1 LCAETDVMSC
11 CTPTWRGRA
20 LVRTDSDSGLT
31 SRLLHG
37 RQAAASD
44 CDVCALEGL
53 CYAICVCIPK
63 QCQPR
68 AACNTH
74 TAVVQH
80 SGNTQS
86 RSLFV
91 HCIVSVAQLARLA
104 HYIDERSV
112 LAVIHVL
119 CHHTCYALDAQLVSP
134 AVANLAKR
142 TNSATPAQAHGGPV
156 PLCTHC
162 GLG

>member
-1 LCAETDVMSC
+1 MRFERPVKSS
-11 CTPTWRGRA
+11 RG
-20 LVRTDSDSGLT
+20 VPIVPMID
-31 SRLLHG
+31 
-37 RQAAASD
+37 
-44 CDVCALEGL
+44 
-53 CYAICVCIPK
+53 I
-63 QCQPR
+63 
-68 AACNTH
+68 
-74 TAVVQH
+74 
-80 SGNTQS
+80 
-86 RSLFV
+86 LFIV
-91 HCIVSVAQLARLA
+91 LIFLIVSTTFKKPRTILPIELPTVHEIASTEV
-104 HYIDERSV
+104 IDERSV